1 MKTKLDITAILNC
14 STHCQYAFIRKYVLF
29 HLLCLSNIPDSVI
42 ISEQWDGIIGGNM
55 TGLKLFSFVIVS
67 EQVALITFITL
78 VNDNF
83 LYHCHKLDSLGRN
96 INLVVV

>member
-67 EQVALITFITL
+67 KQVSLITIITL
-78 VNDNF
+78 VVGNF
-83 LYHCHKLDSLGRN
+83 LCYSHQLDL
-96 INLVVV
+96 L